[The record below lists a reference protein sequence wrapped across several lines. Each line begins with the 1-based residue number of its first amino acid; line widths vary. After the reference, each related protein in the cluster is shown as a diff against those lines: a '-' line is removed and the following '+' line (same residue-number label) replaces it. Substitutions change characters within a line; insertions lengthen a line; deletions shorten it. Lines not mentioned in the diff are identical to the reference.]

1 MRIVASS
8 QINIIINSFKQNGI
22 VCLPTD
28 TIRAFSCSALN
39 QRCVE
44 QIFIMKQ
51 RERDKTLPIFIQDLN
66 MLRKYAYLTKAEE
79 RMAADIWPG
88 AVTLIVKAKSN
99 KLPSLLV
106 REGKIAVRV
115 PADNLIRKICGA
127 IDRPIIATSANLAGQ
142 ETIVNVQD
150 LSVRMTNMVG
160 LFVES
165 AQKITDR
172 NIESSTIIELV
183 NNKINVL
190 RQGAKVF

>member
-1 MRIVASS
+1 VRIVNTS
-8 QINIIINSFKQNGI
+8 QINIIINYFKQNGV

-39 QRCVE
+39 HECIER
-44 QIFIMKQ
+44 IFIIKQ

-66 MLRKYAYLTKAEE
+66 MLHKYAFLTNAEE
-79 RMAADIWPG
+79 RLAADIWPG
-88 AVTLIVKAKSN
+88 AVTLVVKAKPN
-99 KLPSLLV
+99 KLSPLLV
-106 REGKIAVRV
+106 RDGKIAVRV
-115 PADNLIRKICGA
+115 PADNLIREICGSL
-127 IDRPIIATSANLAGQ
+127 DGPIIATSANLSGQ
-142 ETIVNVQD
+142 KTIVNIQD
-150 LSVRMTNMVG
+150 LSLRMTDIVG

-183 NNKINVL
+183 NSNIHVL

>member
-1 MRIVASS
+1 
-8 QINIIINSFKQNGI
+8 
-22 VCLPTD
+22 
-28 TIRAFSCSALN
+28 
-39 QRCVE
+39 
-44 QIFIMKQ
+44 
-51 RERDKTLPIFIQDLN
+51 

-79 RMAADIWPG
+79 KLANDIWPG
-88 AVTLIVKAKSN
+88 AVTLVVKAKSN

-127 IDRPIIATSANLAGQ
+127 IDGPIIATSANLAGQ

-150 LSVRMTNMVG
+150 LSVRMTDMVG